1 MTLLTRAC
9 RFVWLLCALAP
20 LLSAERL
27 QAASSEEMLLEAVE
41 RYTHALN
48 TEERD
53 PRIEA
58 FRRSQRLFAAV
69 ASEVENADLYTN
81 LGNAALQAEDLGASI
96 LAYRRGL
103 RLAPDHPR
111 ALQNLD
117 HARSQ
122 LPAWV
127 PRPGPEGL
135 LDGFFSWHRSLS
147 RELRALL
154 AAVCFAAASLLVA
167 SGICFR
173 QTTLRNVA
181 TLPLLA
187 WAALLTS
194 LLADPAGSS
203 SQEAVVTLPEV
214 VARAADSALAPSAFP
229 EPLPSGVE
237 IRILEQRSP
246 WLRVRLANGR
256 DVWLPESSLTR
267 VGL

>member
-1 MTLLTRAC
+1 MTSRAR
-9 RFVWLLCALAP
+9 RFTSLLCVLAS
-20 LLSAERL
+20 LTGARSL
-27 QAASSEEMLLEAVE
+27 QAASPEEMLQQAVE
-41 RYTHALN
+41 SYTLALN
-48 TEERD
+48 TEKRD
-53 PRIEA
+53 ARIQA
-58 FRRSQRLFAAV
+58 FRRAQRLFAAV

-81 LGNAALQAEDLGASI
+81 LGNAALQAEDLGGSI

-103 RLAPDHPR
+103 RLAPDHLR

-135 LDGFFSWHRSLS
+135 LDSFFSWHRSLS

-154 AAVCFAAASLLVA
+154 AALCFTTAALLVA
-167 SGICFR
+167 SGTWLR
-173 QTTLRNVA
+173 QRTLRNAATFPLIAWVA
-181 TLPLLA
+181 LLA
-187 WAALLTS
+187 S
-194 LLADPAGSS
+194 LFADPMASASS
-203 SQEAVVTLPEV
+203 EAVITLPEV
-214 VARAADSALAPSAFP
+214 VARAADSPLAPGAFP

-237 IRILEQRSP
+237 VRILEHRSP